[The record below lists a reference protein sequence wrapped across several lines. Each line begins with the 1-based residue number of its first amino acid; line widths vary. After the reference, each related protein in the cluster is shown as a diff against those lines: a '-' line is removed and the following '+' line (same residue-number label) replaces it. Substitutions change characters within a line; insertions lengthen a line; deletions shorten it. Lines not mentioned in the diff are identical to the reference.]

1 MVKQQVSIS
10 LFPDIQSWHNTN
22 GLPVKIVGPCSAES
36 IEQVLSTAHEIAESF
51 PDAIFRAGIWKPRT
65 RPGKFEG
72 IGEPA
77 LDWLVEVQKQT
88 KLKVITEVATTG
100 HLEAC
105 LKAGIDMVW
114 IGARTTVNP
123 FSVQELAEAFKGV
136 DIPVFVKN
144 PINPDLGL
152 WIGAIERF
160 QNSGITKIAAIHRG
174 FHAYETSPYRNSPR
188 WELVVDLKTNLPGLP
203 VLCDASHISGKP
215 SLIASVAQKAMDLD
229 YQGLMIETHIN
240 PTFALSDAEQQITP
254 KELVEIINNLVCR
267 SSTNPDQLFLS
278 KLLELRS
285 RVDSIDDSIIQALA
299 QRDRLIREIGQFK
312 KNHNVTILQLQR
324 WEEILHRQMKNA
336 QDSAINPDF
345 IKRMY
350 ELIHEESIR
359 LQTNLFNHN
368 TID

>member
-1 MVKQQVSIS
+1 MEVKSQITTST
-10 LFPDIQSWHNTN
+10 FPDIQTWHGTN

-36 IEQVLSTAHEIAESF
+36 LDQVLSTALEISDSF

-72 IGEPA
+72 IGASA
-77 LDWLVEVQKQT
+77 LEWLVEVQQQT
-88 KLKVITEVATTG
+88 KLKVITEVATPA

-174 FHAYETSPYRNSPR
+174 FHAFETSPYRNSPR

-203 VLCDASHISGKP
+203 VLCDASHISGNP
-215 SLIASVAQKAMDLD
+215 ALISSVAQKAMDLD

-240 PTFALSDAEQQITP
+240 PSVALSDAQQQITP
-254 KELVEIINNLVCR
+254 KELVEIINKLICR
-267 SSTNPDQLFLS
+267 SSTNPDKIFLN

-285 RVDSIDDSIIQALA
+285 RVDTIDDSIIQALT

-312 KNHNVTILQLQR
+312 KSHNVTILQLQR
-324 WEEILHRQMKNA
+324 WEEILQRQLNHGKISGLSEA
-336 QDSAINPDF
+336 F
-345 IKRMY
+345 IKQIY
-350 ELIHEESIR
+350 ELIHTESIR
-359 LQTNLFNHN
+359 IQYEELNHL
-368 TID
+368 

>member
-1 MVKQQVSIS
+1 MEVKSQVTTS
-10 LFPDIQSWHNTN
+10 LFPEIQSWHNSN
-22 GLPVKIVGPCSAES
+22 GLPIKIVGPCSAES
-36 IEQVLSTAHEIAESF
+36 TDQVLQTASEIAQAF

-72 IGEPA
+72 VGEA
-77 LDWLVEVQKQT
+77 GLKWLVEVQQQT
-88 KLKVITEVATTG
+88 KLKVITEVATSA

-105 LKAGIDMVW
+105 MKAGIDMVW

-174 FHAYETSPYRNSPR
+174 FHAFETSPYRNSPR
-188 WELVVDLKTNLPGLP
+188 WELVVDLKTSLPGLP
-203 VLCDASHISGKP
+203 VLCDASHISGNP
-215 SLIASVAQKAMDLD
+215 TLIASVAQKAMDLD

-240 PTFALSDAEQQITP
+240 PAVALSDAQQQITP
-254 KELVEIINNLVCR
+254 KELVVIIENLICR
-267 SSTNPDQLFLS
+267 SATNPDELFLN
-278 KLLELRS
+278 KLMELRS
-285 RVDSIDDSIIQALA
+285 RVDTVDDAIIQALT

-324 WEEILHRQMKNA
+324 WEEILQRQLSHGSN
-336 QDSAINPDF
+336 SGLSEPF
-345 IKRMY
+345 IKQLY
-350 ELIHEESIR
+350 ELIHTESIR
-359 LQTNLFNHN
+359 IQYEELNN
-368 TID
+368 T